1 MEHSNWTTFK
11 VYEADMTI
19 KVLTSVSLV
28 SVLVLGACTDPA
40 AFGGGGGG
48 TFADGSNR
56 TRDGAIIGGVIGA
69 VTGAVVGDSDEERRR
84 GAAIGAVVGA
94 GAGAV
99 VGNLLDKQA
108 AELEQNLDG
117 RVGIV
122 NTGNELIVTM
132 PQDLLFAVDSASLR
146 PDLQSDLRVLAS
158 SLNQYP
164 NTTVEV
170 IGHTD
175 NTGEASYNQDLSQRR
190 AQSVSGILLGAG
202 VTPGRVRAYG
212 RGEDA
217 PIASNLTPDGRAQNR
232 RVAIII
238 RPTS

>member
-69 VTGAVVGDSDEERRR
+69 VT
-84 GAAIGAVVGA
+84 
-94 GAGAV
+94 GAV

-190 AQSVSGILLGAG
+190 AQSVSGILVGAG

-217 PIASNLTPDGRAQNR
+217 PIASNLTPDGRAQNS
-232 RVAIII
+232 RVEIII

>member
-1 MEHSNWTTFK
+1 
-11 VYEADMTI
+11 MTI

-40 AFGGGGGG
+40 AFGGNGGGG
-48 TFADGSNR
+48 FADGSNR

-69 VTGAVVGDSDEERRR
+69 VTGAVVGDSEEEKRR
-84 GAAIGAVVGA
+84 GAFLGAAIGA

-117 RVGIV
+117 RIGIV

-132 PQDLLFAVDSASLR
+132 PQDLLFPVDSASLR

-158 SLNQYP
+158 SLNEYP
-164 NTTVEV
+164 NTTVDI

-175 NTGEASYNQDLSQRR
+175 NTGEAGYNQGLSQRR
-190 AQSVSGILLGAG
+190 AQGVAGILVGAG
-202 VTPGRVRAYG
+202 VTPGRVRSIG

-217 PIASNLTPDGRAQNR
+217 PIASNLTPEGRAKNR
-232 RVAIII
+232 RVEIII